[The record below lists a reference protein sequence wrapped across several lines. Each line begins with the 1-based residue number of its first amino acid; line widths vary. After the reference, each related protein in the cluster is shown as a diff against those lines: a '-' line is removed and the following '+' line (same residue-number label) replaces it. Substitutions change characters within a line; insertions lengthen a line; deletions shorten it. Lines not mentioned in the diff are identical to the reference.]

1 MKRRLTPDQEAH
13 VRALANHA
21 AAWLKK
27 HRASQTQFSRGAW
40 IAFADSAK
48 IIATRF
54 QCGL

>member
-21 AAWLKK
+21 AGWLKQ
-27 HRASQTQFSRGAW
+27 HRASRTQFSRGAW